1 MIWSIYIS
9 STGPLTSPAK
19 ISPSLLWQ
27 SRCSSDD
34 ARRQGST
41 GCSETAPET
50 LLSSSSRHT
59 LQLASRLPSDQRY
72 CSLFPRARRHGL
84 ARCFLDFLKGTG
96 DPWCLGVIT
105 WARRA
110 PRIDA
115 MRESADVPWSVCY
128 ALTSTSPPN
137 QSSGRKQSAIQWKQ
151 AFRKQHQLLLWLSIA
166 WIAMIVDCF

>member
-1 MIWSIYIS
+1 MQ
-9 STGPLTSPAK
+9 GDRDQPDAAK
-19 ISPSLLWQ
+19 PPQ
-27 SRCSSDD
+27 RPCSHH
-34 ARRQGST
+34 RPVT
-41 GCSETAPET
+41 
-50 LLSSSSRHT
+50 H
-59 LQLASRLPSDQRY
+59 
-72 CSLFPRARRHGL
+72 CSLHPDYHPTSATAVFFPRARRHGL

-115 MRESADVPWSVCY
+115 TRESADVPWSVCY